1 MDIRM
6 ADLHAKDAYR
16 IMTSC
21 IVPRPIAWVSTVSAD
36 GVYNAAPF
44 SYFTGVSIEPPLVLF
59 AVERRKGMKKDTLI
73 NIEETKEFV
82 INLVT
87 EANVE
92 MMNLTSQDYPYEVNE
107 FLEAGLSPIPSG
119 SVAAPSIRESP
130 IHMECKLDRIIEIGS
145 SPHSLVIGEVIRIR
159 IDAAVM
165 EGDLIRMDRLK
176 AVGRM
181 GGKWYAKTEQLFELP
196 RLDWRKTEIK

>member
-1 MDIRM
+1 MDIQM
-6 ADLHAKDAYR
+6 ADLNAKDAYR

-21 IVPRPIAWVSTVSAD
+21 IVPRPIAWVSTVSAN

-44 SYFTGVSIEPPLVLF
+44 SFFTGLSIEPPLVLF

-92 MMNLTSQDYPYEVNE
+92 PMNLTSQDYPYEVNE
-107 FLEAGLSPIPSG
+107 FLEAGLTPIPSG
-119 SVAAPSIRESP
+119 SVASPSIQESP

-145 SPHSLVIGEVIRIR
+145 SPHSLVIGEVIRVTIDDSIMDGDR
-159 IDAAVM
+159 IS
-165 EGDLIRMDRLK
+165 MDRLK

-196 RLDWRKTEIK
+196 RLDWRKNEIK